1 MEKFKEKLVDIFEV
15 SSISDSDVIK
25 DFDSWDSLTLLSLIA
40 VVDAEYKIQINAKL
54 FEEVITI
61 GDLLEYIS
69 NYKNK

>member
-40 VVDAEYKIQINAKL
+40 VVDAEYNIQINAKL
-54 FEEVITI
+54 FEEVLTI

>member
-1 MEKFKEKLVDIFEV
+1 MEQFKEKLTDILEV

-40 VVDAEYKIQINAKL
+40 VVDAEFNIQINAGS
-54 FEEVITI
+54 FEEILTI

-69 NYKNK
+69 KNKK